1 MTSTLRPLLVPGTRL
16 YRLGAETALIGSN
29 PGVRVALK
37 PGTMELLRLL
47 NGARDLDVLQRL
59 LLRQVPTFTGHVRDV
74 LLPLIQAGA
83 LLPHRPPAIRVGTP
97 AIHADGAASDFN
109 QRLTTALLGST
120 RNDES
125 TATSTAPWH
134 VVITTGEPARSSL
147 DHFVIAGLTHLPIV
161 LDEDLVHLG
170 PLTLPTNSPCLGCYD
185 AHRSRHEP
193 RWHALTTQFGSSA
206 LECGV
211 APSTQFRAISAL
223 LERLERD
230 GGESL
235 LGRRV
240 SIGAD
245 GSMRSMQFGF
255 AAGCHCH
262 LLAA

>member
-29 PGVRVALK
+29 PGTQVALK
-37 PGTMELLRLL
+37 AGTIELLRLL

-59 LLRQVPTFTGHVRDV
+59 LLRQVPEFSGHVRDV
-74 LLPLIQAGA
+74 LLPLVQAGA

-97 AIHADGAASDFN
+97 AIHSDGAATDFT

-120 RNDES
+120 RNYES
-125 TATSTAPWH
+125 SATNAASWH
-134 VVITTGEPARSSL
+134 VVVSTGEPARTSL
-147 DHFVIAGLTHLPIV
+147 DHFVIAGFTHLPIV

-170 PLTLPTNSPCLGCYD
+170 PLTLPTNSPCLSCYD

-193 RWHALTTQFGSSA
+193 RWHALATQFGSGA

-223 LERLERD
+223 LERLEQD

-235 LGRRV
+235 LGCRI

-245 GSMRSMQFGF
+245 GSMRSTRFGF
-255 AAGCHCH
+255 GTSCHCH